1 MWWQQVRR
9 GRYKNEVDV
18 AVKMMKEG
26 SMQEADFIDE
36 AKTMMYLLSS
46 LFLPYSA
53 VAECSICYNH
63 SVCFHPILSQY
74 PFSFQ
79 TKPVLNRNT
88 M

>member
-36 AKTMMYLLSS
+36 AKTMMYLLTY
-46 LFLPYSA
+46 LNVFI
-53 VAECSICYNH
+53 VININNNNICSKH
-63 SVCFHPILSQY
+63 
-74 PFSFQ
+74 
-79 TKPVLNRNT
+79 
-88 M
+88 